1 MLTDKTIKMIA
12 LAVLLA
18 LTLPVAQG
26 CFSVESARIESSGEE
41 HLFVSNYGWYL
52 FGCIPLV
59 CGNASEDPFFPIVF
73 FRDDVTMDKIQ
84 GRFMKSAKEM
94 KHDKIY
100 NLSYSNDDSILFE
113 IPGLNFPLP
122 IPYVFTYREMQ
133 LSGVMK

>member
-1 MLTDKTIKMIA
+1 MRTTLSKIHFFAM
-12 LAVLLA
+12 AVLVF
-18 LTLPVAQG
+18 VAPQG
-26 CFSVESARIESSGEE
+26 CFSIQHANVQSTGEE

-52 FGCIPLV
+52 FGCVPLV
-59 CGNASEDPFFPIVF
+59 CGNAAEDASLPFVF

-84 GRFMKSAKEM
+84 GRFMKRAEEIGKKDIHSLA
-94 KHDKIY
+94 
-100 NLSYSNDDSILFE
+100 YSNDDKILFE